1 MSKGMKLGT
10 IRVGLLAYGAIG
22 HEHNLA
28 VQNTNGLELLAVCD
42 TNPERVEA
50 ALQLAPE
57 ATAFSDATQMLDSG
71 LLDLVV
77 ISTPPNS
84 HFQWA
89 KESLSRGIH
98 VVLEKPMA
106 LTADEC
112 DELIALA
119 SAKNLM
125 LVVYQNRRFDDDFVT
140 MREIIRSGEIGDVYH
155 YDSFVGGYSRPCD
168 YWHSNAEVSGGAIFD
183 WGSHFIDQIMS
194 IVDSPVDFVSG
205 LNQKRVWDHVTNAD
219 HAQVSINFK
228 DGLQAVFINS
238 DLAAARKPKFY
249 VLGTKGAL
257 TGNWDTSAGDVVA
270 DFPAIITVHHA
281 DGTSSVVPYVAVEPH
296 SFYSSIVAYLN
307 DATPMSVVAEQS
319 RDVVAI
325 MQAAEESALINGK
338 PVTPL
343 LLRT

>member
-1 MSKGMKLGT
+1 MKNSD

-28 VQNTNGLELLAVCD
+28 VQNTSGLVLSAVCD
-42 TNPERVEA
+42 TNPERVAA
-50 ALQLAPE
+50 ALVLAPG
-57 ATAFSDATQMLDSG
+57 ASAFSDATEMLNSG

-112 DELIALA
+112 DELIGLA
-119 SAKNLM
+119 SSKSLM

-140 MREIIRSGEIGDVYH
+140 LRKIICSGEIGDVYH

-183 WGSHFIDQIMS
+183 WGSHFLDQILN
-194 IVDSPVDFVSG
+194 IIPDDVAHVSG
-205 LNQKRVWDHVTNAD
+205 QNHKRVWTHATNAD
-219 HAQVSINFK
+219 HAHVTVTFTTGK
-228 DGLQAVFINS
+228 QATFVHS

-249 VLGTKGAL
+249 ILGTEGAII
-257 TGNWDTSAGDVVA
+257 GDWDPAGEPAVA
-270 DFPAIITVHHA
+270 DLPAILTVHHK
-281 DGTSSVVPYVAVEPH
+281 DGTSRVAPLQPLAPH
-296 SFYSSIVAYLN
+296 EFHRSIVGYIN
-307 DATPMSVVAEQS
+307 SGTPMEVTALQS
-319 RDVVAI
+319 RNVVAI
-325 MQAAEESALINGK
+325 MQAAEQSALHNAM
-338 PVTPL
+338 PVVPV
-343 LLRT
+343 LRRS